1 MIRLCGESMKHFKL
15 IEHTADIRLYV
26 EATTYEELFATALQG
41 MASIICSHDATL
53 NNDQRGEIRI
63 ESQDITTL
71 LIDFLSEVLTR
82 VQTDKVLF
90 CSVTFLKFTQT
101 MMHARLE
108 GFNVDHFDED
118 IKAVTY
124 HEAEVKKN
132 NRGNYETIIV
142 FDV

>member
-1 MIRLCGESMKHFKL
+1 MIRLHGESMKQFKL

-26 EATTYEELFATALQG
+26 EATTYEELFSEALRG
-41 MASIICSHDATL
+41 MSSIVCSHQGSAKV
-53 NNDQRGEIRI
+53 DQTCQLRI
-63 ESQDITTL
+63 SSSDTTTL
-71 LIDFLSEVLTR
+71 LIDFLSEALTYIH
-82 VQTDKVLF
+82 TDKILF
-90 CSVTFLKFTQT
+90 CSVRFVNFTETSLQ
-101 MMHARLE
+101 AYLE
-108 GFNVDHFDED
+108 GFKIDHFDED